1 MVRIPDGLDKRWPGR
16 FSPSVDACTLAR
28 CNSLPL
34 PCQETAFVK
43 NYLVVSALGED
54 RPGLVNELSR
64 VILDCDC
71 HIADSRMT
79 VLGGEFAMLLMV
91 QGNWNTLTKL
101 EMQLKRLEQTL
112 NMTIIAKRTEDRT
125 PTGDALPYAVEV
137 VAVNQPGIVHHL
149 ANFFASRSINIED
162 LVTRS
167 YSAPHTGTPMFSVN
181 LAIGIPA
188 NTHIAL
194 LREEF
199 LDFCDDLNLDAVMEP
214 IKG

>member
-1 MVRIPDGLDKRWPGR
+1 
-16 FSPSVDACTLAR
+16 
-28 CNSLPL
+28 
-34 PCQETAFVK
+34 VK
-43 NYLVVSALGED
+43 NYLVVSALGAD

-64 VILDCDC
+64 AILECDC
-71 HIADSRMT
+71 NIEDSRMT
-79 VLGGEFAMLLMV
+79 VLGSEFAMLLLA

-112 NMTIIAKRTEDRT
+112 NMTILAKRTESRT

-149 ANFFASRSINIED
+149 ASFFASRSINIED
-162 LVTRS
+162 MVTRS

-188 NTHIAL
+188 NTHIAM

-199 LDFCDDLNLDAVMEP
+199 LDFCDDLNLDAVLEP

>member
-1 MVRIPDGLDKRWPGR
+1 M
-16 FSPSVDACTLAR
+16 
-28 CNSLPL
+28 
-34 PCQETAFVK
+34 K
-43 NYLVVSALGED
+43 NNLVVSALGED

-64 VILDCDC
+64 AILECDC
-71 HIADSRMT
+71 NIMDSRMT
-79 VLGGEFAMLLMV
+79 VLGREFGILLLV

-101 EMQLKRLEQTL
+101 EMQFKRLEQAL
-112 NMTIIAKRTEDRT
+112 NMTILTKRTESRT
-125 PTGDALPYAVEV
+125 PAGDVLPYAVEV

-162 LVTRS
+162 MVTRS

-188 NTHIAL
+188 SMHIAM

-199 LDFCDDLNLDAVMEP
+199 LDFCDDLNLDAVLEP

>member
-1 MVRIPDGLDKRWPGR
+1 
-16 FSPSVDACTLAR
+16 
-28 CNSLPL
+28 
-34 PCQETAFVK
+34 VK

-64 VILDCDC
+64 VILECDC
-71 HIADSRMT
+71 GIVDSRMT
-79 VLGGEFAMLLMV
+79 VLGGEFAILLLV

-101 EMQLKRLEQTL
+101 EMQLKRLEQAL
-112 NMTIIAKRTEDRT
+112 NMTIITKRTESRA
-125 PTGDALPYAVEV
+125 PAGDVLPYAVEV
-137 VAVNQPGIVHHL
+137 VAVNQTGIVHHL
-149 ANFFASRSINIED
+149 ASFGIVHHLASFFASRSINIED
-162 LVTRS
+162 MVTRS

-188 NTHIAL
+188 NMHIAM

-199 LDFCDDLNLDAVMEP
+199 LDFCDDLNLDAVLEP

>member
-1 MVRIPDGLDKRWPGR
+1 
-16 FSPSVDACTLAR
+16 
-28 CNSLPL
+28 
-34 PCQETAFVK
+34 VK

-71 HIADSRMT
+71 GIVDSRMT
-79 VLGGEFAMLLMV
+79 VLGGEFAILLMV

-112 NMTIIAKRTEDRT
+112 GMTIVTKRTEGRT
-125 PTGDALPYAVEV
+125 LAGDVLPYAVEV

-149 ANFFASRSINIED
+149 ASFFANRSINIED
-162 LVTRS
+162 MVTRS

-181 LAIGIPA
+181 LAVGIPA
-188 NTHIAL
+188 TTHIAM

-199 LDFCDDLNLDAVMEP
+199 LDFCDELNLDAVMES

>member
-1 MVRIPDGLDKRWPGR
+1 
-16 FSPSVDACTLAR
+16 
-28 CNSLPL
+28 
-34 PCQETAFVK
+34 VK

-54 RPGLVNELSR
+54 CPGLVNELSR
-64 VILDCDC
+64 VILECDC
-71 HIADSRMT
+71 SIVDSRMT
-79 VLGGEFAMLLMV
+79 VLGGEFATLLLI

-101 EMQLKRLEQTL
+101 EMQLKRLEQAL
-112 NMTIIAKRTEDRT
+112 NMTIITKRTESRT
-125 PTGDALPYAVEV
+125 PTGDVLPYAVEV
-137 VAVNQPGIVHHL
+137 VAVNQPGVVHHL
-149 ANFFASRSINIED
+149 ASFFAGRSINIED
-162 LVTRS
+162 MVTRS

-188 NTHIAL
+188 TTHIAM

>member
-1 MVRIPDGLDKRWPGR
+1 M
-16 FSPSVDACTLAR
+16 
-28 CNSLPL
+28 
-34 PCQETAFVK
+34 K

-71 HIADSRMT
+71 GIVDSRMT
-79 VLGGEFAMLLMV
+79 VLGGEFAILLMV

-112 NMTIIAKRTEDRT
+112 GMTIVTKRTEGRT
-125 PTGDALPYAVEV
+125 LDGDVLPYAVEV

-149 ANFFASRSINIED
+149 ASFFANRSINIED
-162 LVTRS
+162 MVTRS

-181 LAIGIPA
+181 LAVGIPA
-188 NTHIAL
+188 TTHIAM

-199 LDFCDDLNLDAVMEP
+199 LDFCDELNLDAVMEP

>member
-1 MVRIPDGLDKRWPGR
+1 M
-16 FSPSVDACTLAR
+16 
-28 CNSLPL
+28 
-34 PCQETAFVK
+34 K

-64 VILDCDC
+64 VILECDC
-71 HIADSRMT
+71 GIMDSRMT
-79 VLGGEFAMLLMV
+79 VLGGEFATLLLV

-101 EMQLKRLEQTL
+101 EMQLKRLEQAL
-112 NMTIIAKRTEDRT
+112 NMIIITKRTESRI
-125 PTGDALPYAVEV
+125 PTGDVLPYAVEV
-137 VAVNQPGIVHHL
+137 VAVNQPGVVHHL
-149 ANFFASRSINIED
+149 ASFFVSLSTNIYD
-162 LVTRS
+162 MVPRS
-167 YSAPHTGTPMFSVN
+167 YSAPHTGTPMFSVS

-188 NTHIAL
+188 TTHIAL

>member
-1 MVRIPDGLDKRWPGR
+1 
-16 FSPSVDACTLAR
+16 
-28 CNSLPL
+28 
-34 PCQETAFVK
+34 VK

-64 VILDCDC
+64 VILECDC
-71 HIADSRMT
+71 NILDSRMT
-79 VLGGEFAMLLMV
+79 VLGVEFAILLLA

-101 EMQLKRLEQTL
+101 EMQLKRLEQSL
-112 NMTIIAKRTEDRT
+112 NLTIVAKRTENRT
-125 PTGDALPYAVEV
+125 PAGDVLPYAVEV

-149 ANFFASRSINIED
+149 ASFFASRSINIED
-162 LVTRS
+162 MATRS

-188 NTHIAL
+188 SMHIAM

-199 LDFCDDLNLDAVMEP
+199 LDFCDDLNLDAVLEP

>member
-1 MVRIPDGLDKRWPGR
+1 M
-16 FSPSVDACTLAR
+16 
-28 CNSLPL
+28 
-34 PCQETAFVK
+34 K

-71 HIADSRMT
+71 GIVDSRMT
-79 VLGGEFAMLLMV
+79 VLGGEFAILLMV

-112 NMTIIAKRTEDRT
+112 GMTIVTKRTEGRT
-125 PTGDALPYAVEV
+125 LAGDVLPYAVEV

-149 ANFFASRSINIED
+149 ASFFANRSINIED
-162 LVTRS
+162 MVTKS

>member
-1 MVRIPDGLDKRWPGR
+1 MLVHCDFIYPVSFAVG
-16 FSPSVDACTLAR
+16 SPS
-28 CNSLPL
+28 
-34 PCQETAFVK
+34 VK
-43 NYLVVSALGED
+43 NYLVISALGED

-71 HIADSRMT
+71 SIADSRMT
-79 VLGGEFAMLLMV
+79 VLGGEFAILLMV

-101 EMQLKRLEQTL
+101 EMQLKRLEQAL
-112 NMTIIAKRTEDRT
+112 GMTIIAKRTESRA
-125 PTGDALPYAVEV
+125 PAGDVLPYAVEV

-149 ANFFASRSINIED
+149 ASFFASRSINIED
-162 LVTRS
+162 MVTRS

-188 NTHIAL
+188 GMHIAM

-199 LDFCDDLNLDAVMEP
+199 LDFCDELNLDAVLEP

>member
-1 MVRIPDGLDKRWPGR
+1 M
-16 FSPSVDACTLAR
+16 
-28 CNSLPL
+28 
-34 PCQETAFVK
+34 K
-43 NYLVVSALGED
+43 NYLVVSALGAD

-64 VILDCDC
+64 AILECDC
-71 HIADSRMT
+71 SIEDSRMT
-79 VLGGEFAMLLMV
+79 VLGGEFAIVLLA

-112 NMTIIAKRTEDRT
+112 SMTIIAKRTESRT
-125 PTGDALPYAVEV
+125 PSGDALPYAVEV

-149 ANFFASRSINIED
+149 ASFFASRAINIED
-162 LVTRS
+162 MVTRS

-188 NTHIAL
+188 NTHIAM

-199 LDFCDDLNLDAVMEP
+199 LDFCDDLNLDAVLEP